1 MAHGEKRKYIRW
13 DSIHLLDY
21 VLIEPDGS
29 RGRYSMGRTL
39 DVSLN
44 GIKMETVY
52 RLPADSE
59 IEITVGIEEDLIDLT
74 GRVTHTNVRGG
85 RYVSG
90 IEFVRMSAEGRRIFR
105 LYNDAFKKH
114 LTEPVPDQAD

>member
-21 VLIEPDGS
+21 VVIDPDGS
-29 RGRYSMGRTL
+29 RGRYSMGRSL

-44 GIKMETVY
+44 GVKLETVH
-52 RLPADSE
+52 RLPAE
-59 IEITVGIEEDLIDLT
+59 AVLEITVGIEDDLIDLT
-74 GRVTHTNVRGG
+74 GRVTHTNTRGG

-90 IEFVRMSAEGRRIFR
+90 VEFVKMSAEGRRIFR
-105 LYNDAFKKH
+105 LYTEAFKKH
-114 LTEPVPDQAD
+114 QDEAPQAD

>member
-21 VLIEPDGS
+21 VVIEPDGS
-29 RGRYSMGRTL
+29 RGLYSMGRTL

-44 GIKMETVY
+44 GVKLETVY
-52 RLPADSE
+52 QLPADSE
-59 IEITVGIEEDLIDLT
+59 LEITVGIEQDLIDLT
-74 GRVTHTNVRGG
+74 GRVTHTNSRGG

-90 IEFVRMSAEGRRIFR
+90 VEFVKMPAEGRRIFR
-105 LYNDAFKKH
+105 LYAEAFKKH
-114 LTEPVPDQAD
+114 QDETPEAD

>member
-21 VLIEPDGS
+21 VVLEPDGS

-44 GIKMETVY
+44 GVKLETVY
-52 RLPADSE
+52 RLPIDTE
-59 IEITVGIEEDLIDLT
+59 LEITVGIEHDLIDLI
-74 GRVTHTNVRGG
+74 GRVTHTNIRGG

-90 IEFVRMSAEGRRIFR
+90 VEFVKMSAEGRRIFR
-105 LYNDAFKKH
+105 LYTDAFKKH
-114 LTEPVPDQAD
+114 REESLPAD